1 MFGRKKTKD
10 KNKGGKEMSNS
21 NTTKIKLITNA
32 EIVELK
38 NMVEGTIA
46 EELVNKLHRSYN
58 AMIIIARDLKRER
71 ENNK

>member
-58 AMIIIARDLKRER
+58 AMLIMVRDLRK
-71 ENNK
+71 

>member
-10 KNKGGKEMSNS
+10 KNKGGKGMRNS

-32 EIVELK
+32 EIIELK

-46 EELVNKLHRSYN
+46 EELVQKLHRSYN
-58 AMIIIARDLKRER
+58 AMIIIARDLRK
-71 ENNK
+71 K